1 MSMIQGVI
9 IWSLL
14 VLSVLCF
21 IAPASIFAI
30 CKMSERSIHVKS
42 KSFHIHWMIL
52 LTICLLCSIWCLRF
66 AVDFYAVLSDQTVL
80 SWPEEV
86 FNSLIHALQT
96 FSMDEDYTSYIENGK
111 NMLYSLLGGDSGWQT
126 AYGIYASVLN
136 VIAPVVGG
144 AIILEILSSISPKLK
159 LRLYYLLRK
168 REKYYFSELNDASL
182 ALAKSIHN
190 NMSSKSHKPV
200 IIFTDAYVDEEN
212 ESSSEMLLEARSIG
226 AICVRDDLCHIVKS
240 KHGLRTFFLI
250 DKNSTGNLET
260 LINLSN
266 HRNNNFLKKAEI
278 YLFINDDAY
287 MQVERQVRNKLGE
300 DYHFEKEELPTLIPI
315 QNYRNL
321 ISNLLVKIPLYE
333 PLIHKKKNSDGTM
346 DLVVSILGLGPAS
359 IEMFLSTY
367 WFGQILNCNLI
378 INIISKESEEEF
390 WNQIDYINPEIRHT
404 TISNDP
410 ILRIN
415 RKGDFASPYCRIHYT
430 QCEVKSSVLIHQL
443 SVDSENNFLLKT
455 DYFFIAPGTDEENL
469 SVANTLRKYIG
480 QYHIALPEAKRT
492 VIAYVIYNSE
502 LANNLNQTKKFSY
515 TKNGTDIFMCAVGGI
530 QEMYSVRNVFMTQYR
545 QSAQK
550 IHQSYLAVQTQEQ
563 EEIEDQA
570 YLSSKES
577 RDNRAVANEKRI
589 KDDYKYWA
597 NISRAMHI
605 KYKMFSMGLLHTSL
619 FEVESEFDEQYRNSI
634 LQAYK
639 TYENIAK
646 GEIDFKNENDLEKHM
661 TLMHKMAW
669 LEHRR
674 WNAFTR
680 VKGFQHTDNY
690 DSYAVPGQFGSY
702 KQMELKLHPCLVE
715 CDQKGIRA
723 KMNQDCSV
731 DRSTVF
737 DCDNRDDFDLLD
749 DLSYDLH
756 DKDYNDY
763 NFKEYDYITGDF

>member
-1 MSMIQGVI
+1 MSMVQTVI
-9 IWSLL
+9 ILSLL

-30 CKMSERSIHVKS
+30 CKISERSTHEKS

-144 AIILEILSSISPKLK
+144 AIILEILSSISPKIK

-226 AICVRDDLCHIVKS
+226 AICVRDDLCHIAKS

-250 DKNSTGNLET
+250 DKNSTSNLET

-287 MQVERQVRNKLGE
+287 MQVERQVRNKLVD
-300 DYHFEKEELPTLIPI
+300 DYHFENDELPTLIPI

-333 PLIHKKKNSDGTM
+333 PLIHKKKNNDGTM

-404 TISNDP
+404 TISGDP

-415 RKGDFASPYCRIHYT
+415 RKGDFALPYCTIHYT
-430 QCEVKSSVLIHQL
+430 QCDVKSSALIHQL
-443 SVDSENNFLLKT
+443 SVYSENNSLLNT

-469 SVANTLRKYIG
+469 SVANTVRKYIG
-480 QYHIALPEAKRT
+480 QYHISLQEPKRT

-515 TKNGTDIFMCAVGGI
+515 TRNRTDIYMCAVGGI
-530 QEMYSVRNVFMTQYR
+530 QEMYSVRNVFMTQYFE
-545 QSAQK
+545 SAQK
-550 IHQSYLAVQTQEQ
+550 IHLSYVAIQTPEQ
-563 EEIEDQA
+563 EKK
-570 YLSSKES
+570 YLSEEG
-577 RDNRAVANEKRI
+577 RGDRALANEQRM

-597 NISRAMHI
+597 NITRAMHI
-605 KYKMFSMGLLHTSL
+605 KYKMFSMGLLHASL
-619 FEVESEFDEQYRNSI
+619 FEAESEFDAQYRNSI
-634 LQAYK
+634 LQVYE
-639 TYENIAK
+639 TYQKIAK

-674 WNAFTR
+674 WNAFMR

-690 DSYAVPGQFGSY
+690 DSYAVPGQIGSY

-723 KMNQDCSV
+723 EMHQDCSV
-731 DRSTVF
+731 DRATVF
-737 DCDNRDDFDLLD
+737 NYDNRDDFDLLD
-749 DLSYDLH
+749 DLSYDLYE
-756 DKDYNDY
+756 KGYNNY